1 MLHESWYIHITE
13 YHTAVKK
20 NEIDLIVKQTV
31 FKTHSLKK
39 KSILSSC
46 VRVVCGGYIRL

>member
-20 NEIDLIVKQTV
+20 NEIDLIGKQTV

-39 KSILSSC
+39 KVS
-46 VRVVCGGYIRL
+46 